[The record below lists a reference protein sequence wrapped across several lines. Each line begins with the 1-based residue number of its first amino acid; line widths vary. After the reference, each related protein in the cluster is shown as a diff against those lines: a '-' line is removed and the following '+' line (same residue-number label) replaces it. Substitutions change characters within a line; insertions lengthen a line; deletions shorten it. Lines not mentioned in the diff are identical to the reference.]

1 MLLLDYQNV
10 LIQNLLTERFSGYS
24 CPFPASFGAPVSIDQ
39 VVSDFDGVT
48 FHLSTPESKTKI
60 LISIHVKCFKELV
73 QYGAQ
78 EVLER
83 EYGPYIV
90 TPEPG
95 YDFSVQIDLENLPAE
110 QEARDELIMRL
121 ALLKRNAMAAPFER
135 AFDEF
140 AKLSEEASRYTS
152 ESAPQGVKEGGELMA
167 IHYRE
172 EEAIYI
178 KASHDRVTVIFSTV
192 FREETDRIFG
202 KVFLQEFVDAR
213 RRVVTLQNA
222 PQVLFRSDP
231 PLELQGVPGLQTAGD
246 GKMSYV
252 TFVLFPRHLT
262 PQRRYENISHIQ
274 TFRDYF
280 HYHIKASKA
289 YIHTRMRKRTADFLQ
304 VLNRARPENEERER
318 KTASGRIYAQ
328 QGFGGKPNAKCKLQ
342 IKRGISPQDAQEQMV
357 QAQNKVLAR
366 LVDRYGP
373 SLVKLEFMAYDLD
386 VDGAKA
392 LGTRCRHALR
402 YLALRFEHPHI
413 RDGPMRPTAWYY
425 PAPGSTAWNLL
436 AGIGNPKDVG
446 VTGLETLILER
457 SGITPWQLAMLVTK
471 NPRLRVLKLRTC
483 RGAQPEFLNWL
494 GGVQKDKNGVVIE
507 RPRLA
512 PGAKL
517 EVLWL
522 ENCHGLL
529 SHPIDEQKGKQLP
542 DNPSDE
548 GFEWVRNLSN
558 LQSALQKVFRR
569 RSSESKG
576 KQPSLDDDFKIG
588 EHKDGFYKYSQEMLE
603 EKKRKFEPHTMRASD
618 SAEVYDMRTSSTVK
632 VTYMRGSDST
642 EASYAS
648 ARMPPIEIP
657 TLPYTIGSI
666 EWRSFAAREQLLDNP
681 YGGATAE
688 KFGSV
693 IGVFSKVYTIAKI
706 LAWALRMYGVE
717 LDDAPGGILARLKDA
732 EAVVNTDSLVEL
744 IEVTEKLYYS
754 LYARLVMEIANVE
767 LCSHF
772 DLNLRRMLIK
782 ETFTL
787 PETSH
792 LRDIFITFKDV
803 LDAPEICSG
812 LDYDLVKQHQD
823 SIIRHA
829 TDKLAITGF
838 SAHDLIGYRISTLKI
853 VSDDTHPFV
862 LKWRGLVY
870 LYQMPGVETITVMSE
885 MYLTIMPKVTATDDF
900 PTTELP
906 FIDRDSIQPEIWQRE
921 NVLDNRQATLAKLE
935 GRSVGDIRRDD
946 GRRRLLDFVKEKKCI
961 CRSFCSCAADCTMDV
976 VLACPCS
983 ERILCIVQAKRHE
996 AAGAQDF
1003 GPRCGSLARAFF
1015 EGLAMVSREVAHYEL
1030 VTELHRA
1037 MRLFEEVVGKQ
1048 RQVAATG
1055 ARLA

>member
-24 CPFPASFGAPVSIDQ
+24 CPLPASGTPVSIDQ

-318 KTASGRIYAQ
+318 KTASGRIYAK
-328 QGFGGKPNAKCKLQ
+328 QGLDGKSHTKYRLQ
-342 IKRGISPQDAQEQMV
+342 RKQGMTPQEAQEQTV

-436 AGIGNPKDVG
+436 AGIGNHKNIG
-446 VTGLETLILER
+446 ITGLETLILER
-457 SGITPWQLAMLVTK
+457 SGITPWQLAMLVEK
-471 NPRLRVLKLRTC
+471 NPKLRVLKLRTC

-494 GGVQKDKNGVVIE
+494 GGVQKDEDDAVIE
-507 RPRLA
+507 GHRLA

-522 ENCHGLL
+522 ENCHRLL
-529 SHPIDEQKGKQLP
+529 SHPTDGQKGKQLP
-542 DNPSDE
+542 DKPCDE
-548 GFEWVRNLSN
+548 GFEWVRSLSN
-558 LQSALQKVFRR
+558 LQTAFQKLFRR
-569 RSSESKG
+569 RSSQSKG
-576 KQPSLDDDFKIG
+576 KQPALPDEFEIS
-588 EHKDGFYKYSQEMLE
+588 EHTDGFYKYSQEMLE
-603 EKKRKFEPHTMRASD
+603 EKERRLEPRTMRA
-618 SAEVYDMRTSSTVK
+618 
-632 VTYMRGSDST
+632 SDST

-648 ARMPPIEIP
+648 AGKKLTHSHEMPPIETP
-657 TLPYTIGSI
+657 ALPYTISSS
-666 EWRSFAAREQLLDNP
+666 EWHSFAAREQLLENP
-681 YGGATAE
+681 YGEAAAE

-693 IGVFSKVYTIAKI
+693 LSVFSKVYAIAKI
-706 LAWALRMYGVE
+706 LAWALKMYGVE
-717 LDDAPGGILARLKDA
+717 LDDAPGGILARLNDA
-732 EAVVNTDSLVEL
+732 EAGMGTDSLADL
-744 IEVTEKLYYS
+744 IEITERLYYS
-754 LYARLVMEIANVE
+754 LYARLVMEIANAE
-767 LCSHF
+767 LCGHF
-772 DLNLRRMLIK
+772 ELDLRRMLIK
-782 ETFTL
+782 EPLTL
-787 PETSH
+787 PEASH
-792 LRDIFITFKDV
+792 LRNIFITFKDV
-803 LDAPEICSG
+803 LDAPEVCSG

-823 SIIRHA
+823 LIIRHA
-829 TDKLAITGF
+829 TDKLAVTGF
-838 SAHDLIGYRISTLKI
+838 SAHDLIGYRTSTLKI
-853 VSDDTHPFV
+853 VSNETHPFV

-885 MYLTIMPKVTATDDF
+885 KYLTVKPKVTATDDF
-900 PTTELP
+900 PAIELP
-906 FIDRDSIQPEIWQRE
+906 FVSRDSIQPEIWQRE
-921 NVLDNRQATLAKLE
+921 NILDNRQATLAKLE
-935 GRSVGDIRRDD
+935 GRSVGDIRREDD
-946 GRRRLLDFVKEKKCI
+946 RRRLLDFVKEKKCI
-961 CRSFCSCAADCTMDV
+961 CRSSCSCSTECTMDV
-976 VLACPCS
+976 LLPCPCS
-983 ERILCIVQAKRHE
+983 ERILRVALAKRYHG
-996 AAGAQDF
+996 AGEKDF
-1003 GPRCGSLARAFF
+1003 GPTCGSLARAFF
-1015 EGLAMVSREVAHYEL
+1015 EGLAMVSRGVAHYEL
-1030 VTELHRA
+1030 VAELHRA
-1037 MRLFEEVVGKQ
+1037 MQLFEEVVGKQ
-1048 RQVAATG
+1048 RHAAAMGT
-1055 ARLA
+1055 RLV